1 MLNRSGQFY
10 QKWENFTHRLLP
22 LIQCIVQRYL
32 WNSPF
37 FYEIIQQNF
46 YYIDKTQM
54 IADLLYN
61 WGKVNL
67 FTRPRRFGKSL
78 NMSMLKAFFQIG
90 CDKTLFDGL
99 AISLET
105 ELCEK
110 YMGKFPVIS
119 ISLKSVDGSTFQA
132 ARNAQTSLIGKTA
145 MEFAFLSESSQL
157 FETQKKTYEQLIQV
171 GAPGESMFIMSEDIL
186 INSLQTLS
194 GLLAAHYGQQVILII
209 DEYDVPLDK
218 AFQNGYYEE
227 MVSLIRNLFGSALK
241 TNASL
246 YFAVLTGCLRIAKES
261 IFTGLNN
268 FKVMSITDVRFD
280 EYFGFTDQE
289 VKTMLKDYD
298 LSEHYCSMKEW
309 YDGYRFGK
317 TEVYSPWDVIL
328 YCDKLCADPEAFPE
342 NYWLNTSGNNMVR
355 RFIDKADEKTRN
367 DIERLIAGEEI
378 LKEIHQEL
386 TYSELNS
393 TIENLWSVLFT
404 TGYLTSR
411 GRAEGEQLRLV
422 IPNKEIRNL
431 FIRQIREWFQ
441 DTVKKDTPKLD
452 RFCNA
457 FPSGNASLIE
467 DLFNEYLWNTI
478 SIRDTAAPY
487 GKKGNFYHGI
497 LLGLLS
503 HREEWRI
510 SSNTESGIGYS
521 DILAEIFQNRT
532 GIVIEVKYAENGNL
546 DASCKEALEQIE
558 EKKYEAKLRDDGMR
572 NILKYGIACYKKEC
586 KVMLAED

>member
-1 MLNRSGQFY
+1 MKN
-10 QKWENFTHRLLP
+10 KKKLP
-22 LIQCIVQRYL
+22 VGIE
-32 WNSPF
+32 S

-46 YYIDKTQM
+46 YYVDKTQM

-78 NMSMLKAFFQIG
+78 NMSMLKAFFEIG
-90 CDKTLFDGL
+90 CDKTLFEGL
-99 AISLET
+99 AISRET

-119 ISLKSVDGSTFQA
+119 ISLKSVDGSNFLS
-132 ARNAQTSLIGKTA
+132 ARNALTSLIGKTA
-145 MEFAFLSESSQL
+145 MDFAFLSESSQL
-157 FETQKKTYEQLIQV
+157 SEPQKKTYEQLIQL

-186 INSLQTLS
+186 TNSLQTLS
-194 GLLAAHYGQQVILII
+194 GLLAAHYGQQVILLI

-227 MVSLIRNLFGSALK
+227 MVTLIRNMFGSALK

-268 FKVMSITDVRFD
+268 FYVISITDVEFN
-280 EYFGFTDQE
+280 EYFGFTDKE
-289 VKTMLKDYD
+289 VQDILSDYELQD
-298 LSEHYCSMKEW
+298 HYDAVKEW
-309 YDGYRFGK
+309 YDGYHFGNS
-317 TEVYSPWDVIL
+317 EIYCPWDVL
-328 YCDKLCADPEAFPE
+328 TYCKKLRADPNAIPE

-355 RFIDKADEKTRN
+355 RFIDKADGKTRN
-367 DIERLIAGEEI
+367 DIERLIAGEAI
-378 LKEIHQEL
+378 RKEVHQEL
-386 TYSELNS
+386 TYSELDS

-457 FPSGNASLIE
+457 FPAGNASLIE

-478 SIRDTAAPY
+478 SICDTAAPY
-487 GKKGNFYHGI
+487 GKKENFYHGI

-510 SSNTESGIGYS
+510 SSNIESGIGYS
-521 DILAEIFQNRT
+521 DILAEIFENRT

-546 DASCKEALEQIE
+546 EAGCKKALEQIE
-558 EKKYEAKLRDDGMR
+558 DKKYEVKLRDDGMR
-572 NILKYGIACYKKEC
+572 KILKYGIACYKKEC
-586 KVMLAED
+586 RVELAEDYNCNRNAE

>member
-1 MLNRSGQFY
+1 MYLTGERMFAMKN
-10 QKWENFTHRLLP
+10 KKKLP
-22 LIQCIVQRYL
+22 VGIE
-32 WNSPF
+32 S

-46 YYIDKTQM
+46 YYVDKTQM

-78 NMSMLKAFFQIG
+78 NMSMLKAFFEIG
-90 CDKTLFDGL
+90 CDKTLFEGL
-99 AISLET
+99 AISRET
-105 ELCEK
+105 ELCQK

-119 ISLKSVDGSTFQA
+119 ISLKSVDGSNFLS
-132 ARNAQTSLIGKTA
+132 ARNALTSLIGKTA
-145 MEFAFLSESSQL
+145 MDFAFLSESSQL
-157 FETQKKTYEQLIQV
+157 SELQKKTYEQLIQL

-186 INSLQTLS
+186 TNSLQTLS
-194 GLLAAHYGQQVILII
+194 GLLAAHYGQQVILLI

-227 MVSLIRNLFGSALK
+227 MVTLIRNMFGSALK

-268 FKVMSITDVRFD
+268 FYVISITDVEFN
-280 EYFGFTDQE
+280 EYFGFTDKE
-289 VKTMLKDYD
+289 VQDILSDYELQD
-298 LSEHYCSMKEW
+298 HYNAVKEW
-309 YDGYRFGK
+309 YDGYRFGNS
-317 TEVYSPWDVIL
+317 EIYCPWDVL
-328 YCDKLCADPEAFPE
+328 TYCKKLRADPNAIPE

-355 RFIDKADEKTRN
+355 RFIDKADGKTRN

-378 LKEIHQEL
+378 RKEVHQEL
-386 TYSELNS
+386 TYSELDS

-457 FPSGNASLIE
+457 FPAGNASLIE

-487 GKKGNFYHGI
+487 GKKENFYHGI

-521 DILAEIFQNRT
+521 DILAEIFENRT

-546 DASCKEALEQIE
+546 EASCKEALEQIE
-558 EKKYEAKLRDDGMR
+558 EKKYEVKLRDDGMR
-572 NILKYGIACYKKEC
+572 KILKYGIACYKKEC
-586 KVMLAED
+586 IVELAEECNCNRNAE

>member
-1 MLNRSGQFY
+1 MYLTGERMFAMKN
-10 QKWENFTHRLLP
+10 KKKLP
-22 LIQCIVQRYL
+22 VGIE
-32 WNSPF
+32 S

-46 YYIDKTQM
+46 YYVDKTQM

-78 NMSMLKAFFQIG
+78 NVSMLKAFFEIG
-90 CDKTLFDGL
+90 CDKTLFEGL
-99 AISLET
+99 AISRET
-105 ELCEK
+105 ELCQK

-119 ISLKSVDGSTFQA
+119 ISLKSVDGSNFLS
-132 ARNAQTSLIGKTA
+132 ARNALTSLIGKTA
-145 MEFAFLSESSQL
+145 MDFAFLSESSQL
-157 FETQKKTYEQLIQV
+157 SEPQKKTYEQLIQL

-186 INSLQTLS
+186 TNSLQTLS
-194 GLLAAHYGQQVILII
+194 GLLAAHYGQQVILLI

-227 MVSLIRNLFGSALK
+227 MVTLIRNMFGSALK

-268 FKVMSITDVRFD
+268 FYVISITDVEFN
-280 EYFGFTDQE
+280 EYFGFTDKE
-289 VKTMLKDYD
+289 VQDILSDYELQD
-298 LSEHYCSMKEW
+298 HYDAVKEW
-309 YDGYRFGK
+309 YDGYRFGNS
-317 TEVYSPWDVIL
+317 EIYCPWDVL
-328 YCDKLCADPEAFPE
+328 TYCKKLRADPNAIPE

-355 RFIDKADEKTRN
+355 RFIDKADGKTRN

-378 LKEIHQEL
+378 RKEVHQEL
-386 TYSELNS
+386 TYSELDS

-411 GRAEGEQLRLV
+411 GRAEGELLRLV
-422 IPNKEIRNL
+422 IPNREIRNL

-441 DTVKKDTPKLD
+441 DTVKKDAPKLD

-457 FPSGNASLIE
+457 FPAGNASLIE

-487 GKKGNFYHGI
+487 GKKENFYHGI

-521 DILAEIFQNRT
+521 DILAEIFENRT

-546 DASCKEALEQIE
+546 EASCKEALEQIE
-558 EKKYEAKLRDDGMR
+558 EKKYEVKLRDDGMR
-572 NILKYGIACYKKEC
+572 KILKYGIACYKKEC
-586 KVMLAED
+586 RVELTEECSCNRNAE

>member
-1 MLNRSGQFY
+1 MYLTGERMFAMKN
-10 QKWENFTHRLLP
+10 KKKLP
-22 LIQCIVQRYL
+22 VGIE
-32 WNSPF
+32 S

-46 YYIDKTQM
+46 YYVDKTQM

-78 NMSMLKAFFQIG
+78 NMSMLKAFFEIG
-90 CDKTLFDGL
+90 CDKTLFEGL
-99 AISLET
+99 AISRET
-105 ELCEK
+105 ELCQK

-119 ISLKSVDGSTFQA
+119 ISLKSVDGSNFLS
-132 ARNAQTSLIGKTA
+132 ARNALTSLIGKTA
-145 MEFAFLSESSQL
+145 MDFAFLSESSQL
-157 FETQKKTYEQLIQV
+157 SELQKKTYEQLIQL

-186 INSLQTLS
+186 TNSLQTLS
-194 GLLAAHYGQQVILII
+194 GLLAAHYGQQVILLI

-227 MVSLIRNLFGSALK
+227 MVTLIRNMFGSALK

-268 FKVMSITDVRFD
+268 FYVISITDVEFN
-280 EYFGFTDQE
+280 EYFGFTDKE
-289 VKTMLKDYD
+289 VQDILSDYELQD
-298 LSEHYCSMKEW
+298 HYDAVKEW
-309 YDGYRFGK
+309 YDGYRFGNS
-317 TEVYSPWDVIL
+317 EIYCPWDVL
-328 YCDKLCADPEAFPE
+328 TYCKKLRADPNAIPE

-355 RFIDKADEKTRN
+355 RFIDKADGKTRN

-378 LKEIHQEL
+378 RKEVHQEL
-386 TYSELNS
+386 TYSELDS

-441 DTVKKDTPKLD
+441 DTVKKDAPKLD

-457 FPSGNASLIE
+457 FPAGNASLIE
-467 DLFNEYLWNTI
+467 YLFNEYLWNTI

-487 GKKGNFYHGI
+487 GKKENFYHGI

-521 DILAEIFQNRT
+521 DILAEIFENRT

-546 DASCKEALEQIE
+546 EASCKEALEQIE
-558 EKKYEAKLRDDGMR
+558 EKKYEVKLRDDGMR
-572 NILKYGIACYKKEC
+572 KILKYGIACYKKEC
-586 KVMLAED
+586 RVELTEECSCNRNAE

>member
-1 MLNRSGQFY
+1 MYLTGERMFAMKN
-10 QKWENFTHRLLP
+10 KKKLP
-22 LIQCIVQRYL
+22 VGIE
-32 WNSPF
+32 S

-46 YYIDKTQM
+46 YYVDKTQM

-78 NMSMLKAFFQIG
+78 NMSMLKAFFEIG
-90 CDKTLFDGL
+90 CDKTLFEGL
-99 AISLET
+99 AISRET
-105 ELCEK
+105 ELCQK

-119 ISLKSVDGSTFQA
+119 ISLKSVDGSNFLS
-132 ARNAQTSLIGKTA
+132 ARNALTSLIGKTA
-145 MEFAFLSESSQL
+145 MDFAFLSESSQL
-157 FETQKKTYEQLIQV
+157 SEPQKKTYEQLIQL

-186 INSLQTLS
+186 TNSLQTLS
-194 GLLAAHYGQQVILII
+194 GLLAAHYGQQVILLI

-227 MVSLIRNLFGSALK
+227 MVTLIRNMFGSALK

-268 FKVMSITDVRFD
+268 FYVISITDVEFNG
-280 EYFGFTDQE
+280 YFGFTDKE
-289 VKTMLKDYD
+289 VQDILSDYELQD
-298 LSEHYCSMKEW
+298 HYDAVKEW
-309 YDGYRFGK
+309 YDGYRFGNS
-317 TEVYSPWDVIL
+317 EIYCPWDVL
-328 YCDKLCADPEAFPE
+328 TYCKKLRADPNAIPE

-355 RFIDKADEKTRN
+355 RFIDKADGKTRN

-378 LKEIHQEL
+378 RKEVHQEL
-386 TYSELNS
+386 TYSELDS

-422 IPNKEIRNL
+422 IPNREIRNL

-457 FPSGNASLIE
+457 FPAGNASLIE

-487 GKKGNFYHGI
+487 GKKENFYHGI

-521 DILAEIFQNRT
+521 DILAEIFENRT

-546 DASCKEALEQIE
+546 EASCKEALEQIE
-558 EKKYEAKLRDDGMR
+558 EKKYEVKLRDDGMR
-572 NILKYGIACYKKEC
+572 KILKYGIACYKKEC
-586 KVMLAED
+586 RVELTEECSCNRNAE

>member
-1 MLNRSGQFY
+1 MYLTGERMFAMKN
-10 QKWENFTHRLLP
+10 KKKLP
-22 LIQCIVQRYL
+22 VGIE
-32 WNSPF
+32 S

-46 YYIDKTQM
+46 YYVDKTQM

-78 NMSMLKAFFQIG
+78 NMSMLKAFFEIG
-90 CDKTLFDGL
+90 CDKTLFEGL
-99 AISLET
+99 AISRET
-105 ELCEK
+105 ELCQK

-119 ISLKSVDGSTFQA
+119 ISLKSVDGSNFLS
-132 ARNAQTSLIGKTA
+132 ARNALTSLIGKTA
-145 MEFAFLSESSQL
+145 MDFAFLSESSQL
-157 FETQKKTYEQLIQV
+157 SELQKKTYEQLIQL

-186 INSLQTLS
+186 TNSLQTLS
-194 GLLAAHYGQQVILII
+194 GLLAAHYGQQVILLI

-227 MVSLIRNLFGSALK
+227 MVTLIRNMFGSALK

-268 FKVMSITDVRFD
+268 FYVISITDVEFN
-280 EYFGFTDQE
+280 EYFGFTDKE
-289 VKTMLKDYD
+289 VQDILSDYELQD
-298 LSEHYCSMKEW
+298 HYNAVKEW
-309 YDGYRFGK
+309 YDGYRFGNS
-317 TEVYSPWDVIL
+317 EIYCPWDVL
-328 YCDKLCADPEAFPE
+328 TYCKKLRADPNAIPE

-355 RFIDKADEKTRN
+355 RFIDKADGKTRN
-367 DIERLIAGEEI
+367 DIELLIAGEEI
-378 LKEIHQEL
+378 RKEVHQEL
-386 TYSELNS
+386 TYSELDS

-431 FIRQIREWFQ
+431 FIRQIRDWFQ
-441 DTVKKDTPKLD
+441 DAVKKDTQKLD

-457 FPSGNASLIE
+457 FPAGNVSLIE

-487 GKKGNFYHGI
+487 GKKENFYHGI

-521 DILAEIFQNRT
+521 DILAEIFENRT
-532 GIVIEVKYAENGNL
+532 GIVIEVKYAENGKL
-546 DASCKEALEQIE
+546 ETSCKEALEQIE
-558 EKKYEAKLRDDGMR
+558 EKKYEVKLRDDGMR
-572 NILKYGIACYKKEC
+572 KILKYGIACYKKEC
-586 KVMLAED
+586 RVELAEECNCNKNAE

>member
-1 MLNRSGQFY
+1 MYLTGERMFAMKN
-10 QKWENFTHRLLP
+10 KKKLP
-22 LIQCIVQRYL
+22 VGIE
-32 WNSPF
+32 S

-46 YYIDKTQM
+46 YYVDKTQM

-78 NMSMLKAFFQIG
+78 NMSMLKAFFEIG
-90 CDKTLFDGL
+90 CDKTLFEGL
-99 AISLET
+99 AISRET
-105 ELCEK
+105 ELCQK

-119 ISLKSVDGSTFQA
+119 ISLKSVDGSNFLS
-132 ARNAQTSLIGKTA
+132 ARNALTSLIGKTA
-145 MEFAFLSESSQL
+145 MDFAFLSESSQL
-157 FETQKKTYEQLIQV
+157 SELQKKTYEQLIQL

-186 INSLQTLS
+186 TNSLQTLS
-194 GLLAAHYGQQVILII
+194 GLLAAHYGQQVILLI

-227 MVSLIRNLFGSALK
+227 MVTLIRNMFGSALK

-268 FKVMSITDVRFD
+268 FYVISITDVEFN
-280 EYFGFTDQE
+280 EYFGFTDKE
-289 VKTMLKDYD
+289 VQDILSDYELQD
-298 LSEHYCSMKEW
+298 HYNAVKEW
-309 YDGYRFGK
+309 YDGYRFGNS
-317 TEVYSPWDVIL
+317 EIYCPWDVL
-328 YCDKLCADPEAFPE
+328 TYCKKLRADPNAIPE

-355 RFIDKADEKTRN
+355 RFIDKADGKTRN
-367 DIERLIAGEEI
+367 DIELLIAGEEI
-378 LKEIHQEL
+378 RKEVHQEL
-386 TYSELNS
+386 TYSELDS

-431 FIRQIREWFQ
+431 FIRQIRDWFQ
-441 DTVKKDTPKLD
+441 DAVKKDTQKLD

-457 FPSGNASLIE
+457 FPAGNVSLIE

-487 GKKGNFYHGI
+487 GKKENFYHGI

-521 DILAEIFQNRT
+521 DILAEIFENRT
-532 GIVIEVKYAENGNL
+532 GIVIEVKYAENGKL
-546 DASCKEALEQIE
+546 ETSCKEALEQIE
-558 EKKYEAKLRDDGMR
+558 EKKYEVKLRDDGMR
-572 NILKYGIACYKKEC
+572 KILKYGIACYKKEC
-586 KVMLAED
+586 RVELTEECSCNRNAE

>member
-1 MLNRSGQFY
+1 MYLTGERMFAMKN
-10 QKWENFTHRLLP
+10 KKKLP
-22 LIQCIVQRYL
+22 VGIE
-32 WNSPF
+32 S

-46 YYIDKTQM
+46 YYVDKTQM

-78 NMSMLKAFFQIG
+78 NMSMLKAFFEIG
-90 CDKTLFDGL
+90 CDKTLFEGL
-99 AISLET
+99 AISRET
-105 ELCEK
+105 ELCQK

-119 ISLKSVDGSTFQA
+119 ISLKSVDGSNFLS
-132 ARNAQTSLIGKTA
+132 ARNALTSLIGKTA
-145 MEFAFLSESSQL
+145 MDFAFLSESSQL
-157 FETQKKTYEQLIQV
+157 SEPQKKTYEQLIQL

-186 INSLQTLS
+186 TNSLQTLS
-194 GLLAAHYGQQVILII
+194 GLLAAHYGQQVILLI

-227 MVSLIRNLFGSALK
+227 MVTLIRNMFGSALK

-268 FKVMSITDVRFD
+268 FYVISITDVEFN
-280 EYFGFTDQE
+280 EYFGFTDKE
-289 VKTMLKDYD
+289 VQDILSDYELQD
-298 LSEHYCSMKEW
+298 HYDAVKEW
-309 YDGYRFGK
+309 YDGYRFGNS
-317 TEVYSPWDVIL
+317 EIYCPWDVL
-328 YCDKLCADPEAFPE
+328 TYCKKLRADPNAIPE

-355 RFIDKADEKTRN
+355 RFIDKADGKTRN

-378 LKEIHQEL
+378 RKEVHQEL
-386 TYSELNS
+386 TYSELDS

-411 GRAEGEQLRLV
+411 GRAEGELLRLV
-422 IPNKEIRNL
+422 IPNREIRNL

-441 DTVKKDTPKLD
+441 DTVKKDAPKLD

-457 FPSGNASLIE
+457 FPAGNASLIE

-487 GKKGNFYHGI
+487 GKKENFYHGI

-521 DILAEIFQNRT
+521 DILAEIFENRT

-546 DASCKEALEQIE
+546 EASCKEALEQIE
-558 EKKYEAKLRDDGMR
+558 EKKYEVKLRDDGMR
-572 NILKYGIACYKKEC
+572 KILKYGIACYKKEC
-586 KVMLAED
+586 RVELTEECSCNRNAE